1 MKPIIRRLAGIEP
14 ERSICG
20 YRQRLVSAEDKT
32 PASVTYLAV
41 NDAERHRHSTATEF
55 YYVIEGSG
63 ELDLDGE
70 LVPLTPGTLVM
81 IPPGVA
87 HRAAGDVKTLV
98 IGVPPFTPEDQF
110 PA

>member
-1 MKPIIRRLAGIEP
+1 MKSIVRRLSEIEP

-41 NDAERHRHSTATEF
+41 DDAERHRHGAATEF
-55 YYVIEGSG
+55 YYVLEGEG

-70 LVPLTPGTLVM
+70 RVPLSPGTLVM

-87 HRAAGDVKTLV
+87 HRAIGEVKTLV

>member
-1 MKPIIRRLAGIEP
+1 MKPIIRRLNDIEP

-20 YRQRLVSAEDKT
+20 YRQRLVGAEDAT

-41 NDAERHRHSTATEF
+41 SDAERHVHQIATEF
-55 YYVIEGSG
+55 YYVIEGEG
-63 ELDLDGE
+63 ALDLGGE
-70 LVPLTPGTLVM
+70 MVPLAPGTLVM

-87 HRAAGDVKTLV
+87 HRAVGDVKTLV

-110 PA
+110 SA

>member
-1 MKPIIRRLAGIEP
+1 LSEIEP

-20 YRQRLVSAEDKT
+20 YRRRLVSAEDAT

-41 NDAERHRHSTATEF
+41 SEAERHRHKTATEF
-55 YYVIEGSG
+55 YYVIEGEG
-63 ELDLDGE
+63 EIELDGE
-70 LVPLTPGTLVM
+70 RVALAPGTLVM

-87 HRAAGDVKTLV
+87 HRASGDVKTLV
-98 IGVPPFTPEDQF
+98 IGVPAFTPEDQF

>member
-1 MKPIIRRLAGIEP
+1 MKPIVRRLAEIEP

-20 YRQRLVSAEDKT
+20 YRRRLVSAEDAA

-41 NDAERHRHSTATEF
+41 SEAERHAHKVATEL
-55 YYVIEGSG
+55 YYVLEGEGEIE
-63 ELDLDGE
+63 LDGE
-70 LVPLTPGTLVM
+70 TVPLAPGTLVM

-87 HRAAGDVKTLV
+87 HRAEGDVKTLV
-98 IGVPPFTPEDQF
+98 IGVPPFTPQDQS